1 MVGPERRR
9 YATKAARMIEAAHQA
24 EADGFASV
32 WIPQIPDELD
42 AMTAAALIGSAT
54 SRVEVG
60 TSVVVAR
67 TRHPVALSPAP
78 ARGQPPSAPPRL
90 LSLPSLPNKEA
101 VSGPEA
107 PLPDTGRVLGAD
119 HPDTLVF
126 REDLRRVGGF
136 D

>member
-1 MVGPERRR
+1 MVGPERHR

-60 TSVVVAR
+60 TSVEFTVAQ
-67 TRHPVALSPAP
+67 TRHPVALYQQVLSVQLDTSPQKMSLKLFLVNIAVT
-78 ARGQPPSAPPRL
+78 RL
-90 LSLPSLPNKEA
+90 LQ
-101 VSGPEA
+101 
-107 PLPDTGRVLGAD
+107 
-119 HPDTLVF
+119 
-126 REDLRRVGGF
+126 
-136 D
+136 

>member
-1 MVGPERRR
+1 MVGPERHR

-60 TSVVVAR
+60 TSVVVAQ
-67 TRHPVALSPAP
+67 TRHPVALYQQVLSVQLDTSPQKMSLKLFLVNIAIT
-78 ARGQPPSAPPRL
+78 RL
-90 LSLPSLPNKEA
+90 LQ
-101 VSGPEA
+101 
-107 PLPDTGRVLGAD
+107 
-119 HPDTLVF
+119 
-126 REDLRRVGGF
+126 
-136 D
+136 